1 MGIRIHEAR
10 KKFNLSSK
18 QMNDV
23 LTNIGYTGSM
33 NSLAGLSD
41 EIVAK
46 IEKHLAAKSA
56 PATEKQ
62 EPKKQ
67 EQPKQQ
73 QQQQQKPV
81 PQKQEENKGCS
92 FGMHLIKRL
101 PAV

>member
-23 LTNIGYTGSM
+23 LSNIGYTGST
-33 NSLAGLSD
+33 NALAGLSD
-41 EIVAK
+41 DIVAK
-46 IEKHLAAKSA
+46 IEKHLAAKTA
-56 PATEKQ
+56 PAEKP
-62 EPKKQ
+62 EVKKQ

-81 PQKQEENKGCS
+81 PQKQEEKKQTVVSQNNQN
-92 FGMHLIKRL
+92 
-101 PAV
+101 